1 MAFIV
6 LYPAVAMLA
15 MFIVLV
21 IILILRCGGR
31 VGLRHHALPDDQ
43 DLRDQTYD
51 QKVSYAWGGDFYG
64 LFLYKIFLYKY
75 FYKKRTTDWKPNVLK
90 FSNFFS
96 LSL

>member
-43 DLRDQTYD
+43 DMRDQTYD

-64 LFLYKIFLYKY
+64 LFFVQDFFYINIFT
-75 FYKKRTTDWKPNVLK
+75 RRGRRIE
-90 FSNFFS
+90 SQMS
-96 LSL
+96 